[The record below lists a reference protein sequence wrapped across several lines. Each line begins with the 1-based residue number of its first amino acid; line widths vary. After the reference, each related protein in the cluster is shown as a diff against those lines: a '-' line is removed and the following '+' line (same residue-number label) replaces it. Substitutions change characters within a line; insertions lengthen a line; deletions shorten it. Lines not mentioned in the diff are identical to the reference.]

1 MEEIQTEISKV
12 SERILESF
20 PDIKEKINPEPYHF
34 IEICII
40 FSEYCDDLTIS
51 KEDFIAANKI
61 FSDDDDSEDINNS
74 KEEIFTK
81 IFNFLSE
88 NKDSSNA
95 QIPLYMLYGYLKLIS
110 INDKINNDILFKI
123 LDRKEKGNID
133 FENIE
138 TLISNLEDFLDIK
151 EDWNDFIE
159 SFRGKKLTMRN
170 LNQGDFSK
178 KINKLFSLSE
188 IKIFDLA
195 QKSFNAN
202 KKENNENNN
211 ENNNNELNN
220 KANSRRSSSNISSS
234 KAVSRRSEKNEE
246 NNINNNINN
255 ENQLKLNLQEEDNS
269 NNFNN
274 NINLNNNQAI
284 VPYDSSRNMNNI
296 NNNTN
301 GINLDEAN
309 FDETL
314 FEKIFDK
321 RKEIKIHQIKN
332 SSLLYD
338 INLDE
343 FLSKF
348 RKYEKDFFDKNKFI
362 TVICEII
369 QALTSEV
376 FKGPM
381 LRYSLSLLY
390 QLIDIEKKNKISYYE
405 ILGPITMLTKAKT
418 EERLNLIFSYEPP
431 ELISIIC
438 GIMCL
443 YLNTEVIKDLNILS
457 EIFIKTCY
465 QMDIK
470 KSQNFFEWIFG
481 SKNEDNIER
490 NFDFLIEEENT
501 ENSDDENI
509 INSKVINNL
518 NNIFLKSNFFGM
530 NNFSIIDVTNK
541 MIYKYS
547 LLGQMNLNHLN
558 LLIDD
563 LLNEKYEKQS
573 IKEKNRFKQEFLF
586 FLEKFINF
594 SKKELIDMTL
604 LHSLFILIFSG
615 SNLDKVR
622 SIFIIHDLKESESI
636 KISDFYL
643 YINHMFYFLLKEIG
657 FEENNNLNNLVND
670 LAKNIC
676 ENLAKGKESIC
687 FGSIV
692 DFFEN
697 VDFDIP
703 S

>member
-1 MEEIQTEISKV
+1 
-12 SERILESF
+12 
-20 PDIKEKINPEPYHF
+20 
-34 IEICII
+34 
-40 FSEYCDDLTIS
+40 
-51 KEDFIAANKI
+51 
-61 FSDDDDSEDINNS
+61 
-74 KEEIFTK
+74 
-81 IFNFLSE
+81 
-88 NKDSSNA
+88 
-95 QIPLYMLYGYLKLIS
+95 MLYGYLKLIS